1 MTARS
6 SLSVSFQI
14 FIDRH
19 CLLPV
24 WTREAEYCREPRSAT
39 ITL

>member
-6 SLSVSFQI
+6 SLSVSFQT

-24 WTREAEYCREPRSAT
+24 GTREAEYCIEDRSAT
-39 ITL
+39 FTL